1 MGCAGGHDTVAP
13 CCATRYTR
21 CDSLYKMQRSTYAAG
36 DLRKPKSLTS
46 VANSE
51 LSLFFS
57 GIWISDRDIT
67 MPLGNVLQA
76 LIMLAV
82 VLVGS
87 VFVGNLFR
95 RIRQPAVVGVIFFG
109 LLLGTIVAVSPHSVK
124 SVLLSA
130 TSKSLI
136 DAVGQA
142 GLLLLLFLVGIE
154 LRTYSKS
161 SARSPL
167 WQLVPCVAIPIIVCA
182 AAAWPFAHR
191 LVGPDRNPLHV
202 WLFVGVALSVTAVP
216 VLVLIMKDLGVSAP
230 IPGVALRIAIS
241 TDAAAWALVTVLILL
256 TTDLSSV
263 SVTALCV
270 GAALLLTVMFVLPRI
285 VQRWAQHS
293 QQGAPFVVAMFAYV
307 LVGAAATQVFG
318 LHPALGAVIAG
329 LFFPAGLASE
339 ASQRALATVA
349 DVLIPAFFV
358 SSALSVPL
366 QVLADLFRWGSLA
379 CLLTLTIAAF
389 GSKMAVGLVAG
400 RMQRWPLTTSAELG
414 VLLNCRGVTELAIAS
429 IGLQAG
435 LIGPYAFA
443 MLCAL
448 AIVTTAVTAP
458 LYRAINNRADRERL
472 DTSREEV
479 ELVA

>member
-1 MGCAGGHDTVAP
+1 
-13 CCATRYTR
+13 
-21 CDSLYKMQRSTYAAG
+21 
-36 DLRKPKSLTS
+36 
-46 VANSE
+46 
-51 LSLFFS
+51 
-57 GIWISDRDIT
+57 

-76 LIMLAV
+76 LIMLAA
-82 VLVGS
+82 VLIGS

-95 RIRQPAVVGVIFFG
+95 RIRQPAVVGVIAFG
-109 LLLGTIVAVSPHSVK
+109 LLLGTILALLPHSMK

-136 DAVGQA
+136 ENVGQA

-154 LRTYSKS
+154 LRSYSKTS
-161 SARSPL
+161 EKSPF
-167 WQLVPCVAIPIIVCA
+167 WQLVPCVVIPVVVCA
-182 AAAWPFAHR
+182 AAAFPFAHR
-191 LVGPDRNPLHV
+191 LVGPDHNPLHV

-216 VLVLIMKDLGVSAP
+216 VLVLIMKDLEVPVP
-230 IPGVALRIAIS
+230 IPGVSLRIAVS
-241 TDAAAWALVTVLILL
+241 TDAAAWAMVTVLILL

-263 SVTALCV
+263 SAAALLM
-270 GAALLLTVMFVLPRI
+270 GAALLFTVMFVLPRV
-285 VQRWAQHS
+285 VQRLFQHS
-293 QQGAPFVVAMFAYV
+293 QQGAPFVVAIFAYV

-318 LHPALGAVIAG
+318 LHPALGAVVAG

-339 ASQRALATVA
+339 ASERALAAVA
-349 DVLIPAFFV
+349 DMLIPAFFV

-366 QVLADLFRWGSLA
+366 QTLADLFRGSGLA

-389 GSKMAVGLVAG
+389 GSKLAVGLVAG

-429 IGLQAG
+429 IGLQAR

-458 LYRAINNRADRERL
+458 LYRAINNRAAGERVRVC
-472 DTSREEV
+472 REEV
-479 ELVA
+479 ELAA

>member
-1 MGCAGGHDTVAP
+1 
-13 CCATRYTR
+13 
-21 CDSLYKMQRSTYAAG
+21 
-36 DLRKPKSLTS
+36 
-46 VANSE
+46 
-51 LSLFFS
+51 
-57 GIWISDRDIT
+57 

-82 VLVGS
+82 VLIGS

-95 RIRQPAVVGVIFFG
+95 RIKQPAVVGVITFG
-109 LLLGTIVAVSPHSVK
+109 LLLGTILAFLPHSMK

-136 DAVGQA
+136 EDVGQA

-154 LRTYSKS
+154 LRSYSKTS
-161 SARSPL
+161 EKSPL
-167 WQLVPCVAIPIIVCA
+167 WQLVPCVLIPVVVCA
-182 AAAWPFAHR
+182 AAAFPFAHR
-191 LVGPDRNPLHV
+191 LVGPDHNALHV

-216 VLVLIMKDLGVSAP
+216 VLVLIIKDLGVPAP
-230 IPGVALRIAIS
+230 IPGVALRIAVS
-241 TDAAAWALVTVLILL
+241 TDAAAWALVTLLILL
-256 TTDLSSV
+256 ATDLSSV
-263 SVTALCV
+263 SAAALCV
-270 GAALLLTVMFVLPRI
+270 GAALLFIVMFVLPQI
-285 VQRWAQHS
+285 VRRLFEHS
-293 QQGAPFVVAMFAYV
+293 QQGAPFVVAIFAYV

-329 LFFPAGLASE
+329 LFFPAGLANQASE
-339 ASQRALATVA
+339 RALAAVA
-349 DVLIPAFFV
+349 DMLIPAFFV

-366 QVLADLFRWGSLA
+366 QTLGDLFRGSGLL

-389 GSKMAVGLVAG
+389 GSKLAVGLVAG
-400 RMQRWPLTTSAELG
+400 RMQGWSSISSAKLG

-429 IGLQAG
+429 IGLQAR

-458 LYRAINNRADRERL
+458 LYRAINSRALVRTPRADVRQ
-472 DTSREEV
+472 
-479 ELVA
+479 VAHV

>member
-1 MGCAGGHDTVAP
+1 
-13 CCATRYTR
+13 
-21 CDSLYKMQRSTYAAG
+21 
-36 DLRKPKSLTS
+36 
-46 VANSE
+46 
-51 LSLFFS
+51 
-57 GIWISDRDIT
+57 

-82 VLVGS
+82 VLIGS

-95 RIRQPAVVGVIFFG
+95 RIKQPAVVGVIAFG
-109 LLLGTIVAVSPHSVK
+109 LLLGTILALLPHSMK

-136 DAVGQA
+136 EDVGQA

-154 LRTYSKS
+154 LRSYSKTS
-161 SARSPL
+161 EKSPL
-167 WQLVPCVAIPIIVCA
+167 WQLVPCVLIPVVVCA
-182 AAAWPFAHR
+182 AAAFPFAHR
-191 LVGPDRNPLHV
+191 LVGPDHNPLHV

-216 VLVLIMKDLGVSAP
+216 VLVLIIKDLGVPAP
-230 IPGVALRIAIS
+230 IPGVALRIAVS

-263 SVTALCV
+263 SAAALCV
-270 GAALLLTVMFVLPRI
+270 GAALLFTVMFVLPQVVR
-285 VQRWAQHS
+285 RLFEHS
-293 QQGAPFVVAMFAYV
+293 QQGAPFVVAIFAYV

-329 LFFPAGLASE
+329 LFFPAGLANQASE
-339 ASQRALATVA
+339 RALAAVA
-349 DVLIPAFFV
+349 DMLIPAFFV
-358 SSALSVPL
+358 ASALSVPL
-366 QVLADLFRWGSLA
+366 QTLGDLFRGSGLL

-389 GSKMAVGLVAG
+389 GSKLAVGLVAG
-400 RMQRWPLTTSAELG
+400 RMQAWSLSASAELG

-429 IGLQAG
+429 IGLQAR

-448 AIVTTAVTAP
+448 AIVTTAATAP
-458 LYRAINNRADRERL
+458 LYRAINSRALVRTSRADVRQ
-472 DTSREEV
+472 
-479 ELVA
+479 VAHV

>member
-1 MGCAGGHDTVAP
+1 
-13 CCATRYTR
+13 
-21 CDSLYKMQRSTYAAG
+21 
-36 DLRKPKSLTS
+36 
-46 VANSE
+46 
-51 LSLFFS
+51 
-57 GIWISDRDIT
+57 

-87 VFVGNLFR
+87 VLVGNLFR
-95 RIRQPAVVGVIFFG
+95 RINQPAVVGVIFFG
-109 LLLGTIVAVSPHSVK
+109 LLMGTILAVSPHSMK

-136 DAVGQA
+136 EAVGQA

-154 LRTYSKS
+154 LRSYGKTGE
-161 SARSPL
+161 RSPL
-167 WQLVPCVAIPIIVCA
+167 WRLVPCVVIPIVVCA

-216 VLVLIMKDLGVSAP
+216 VLVLIIKDLGVPAP
-230 IPGVALRIAIS
+230 IPGVALRIAVA
-241 TDAAAWALVTVLILL
+241 TDATAWALVTALIVL

-270 GAALLLTVMFVLPRI
+270 GVALLLTVMFVLPRI
-285 VQRWAQHS
+285 VQRWFQGS
-293 QQGAPFVVAMFAYV
+293 QQGAPFVVAMLAYA
-307 LVGAAATQVFG
+307 LVGGAGTQVLG
-318 LHPALGAVIAG
+318 VHPAIGAVIAG
-329 LFFPAGLASE
+329 LFFPAGLANE

-349 DVLIPAFFV
+349 DVLVPAFFV

-366 QVLADLFRWGSLA
+366 QVLADLCRWSGLL
-379 CLLTLTIAAF
+379 CLLTLIIAAF
-389 GSKMAVGLVAG
+389 GSKIAVGLVAG

-414 VLLNCRGVTELAIAS
+414 VLLNCRGVTELAIATV
-429 IGLQAG
+429 GLQSH

-443 MLCAL
+443 MLCSL

-458 LYRAINNRADRERL
+458 LYRAINNRARVR
-472 DTSREEV
+472 TSSPVDVDIRQV
-479 ELVA
+479 SRA